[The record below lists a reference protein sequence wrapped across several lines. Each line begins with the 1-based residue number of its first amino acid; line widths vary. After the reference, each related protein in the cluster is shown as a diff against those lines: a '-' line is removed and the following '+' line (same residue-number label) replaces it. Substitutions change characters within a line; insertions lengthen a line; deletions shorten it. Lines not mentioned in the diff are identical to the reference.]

1 MPKGT
6 CFSQICCKFD
16 LSFENCRQQL
26 ADLAITRHFFMA
38 FHIRDFGPDLRC
50 LWLPLKLQIL
60 TSHLSFEGP
69 EMLFGTAVPFSY
81 SVILNINLLNE

>member
-38 FHIRDFGPDLRC
+38 FHIRD
-50 LWLPLKLQIL
+50 WLPLKLQIL

>member
-1 MPKGT
+1 
-6 CFSQICCKFD
+6 
-16 LSFENCRQQL
+16 
-26 ADLAITRHFFMA
+26 MA
-38 FHIRDFGPDLRC
+38 FHIRD
-50 LWLPLKLQIL
+50 WLPLKLQIL